1 MRLAIFGATGKTGT
15 FLVEQALAAGHQ
27 VAVLARDPSKVQSV
41 AHKRLRVVEGAAD
54 QVEAIAEV
62 VRGADA
68 VISAMG
74 GGQGTLSTFGEN
86 VLYAMKHAN
95 VKRIVSLV
103 GASVRQPGD
112 QKSFGRTMLH
122 LITRLIASSTLE
134 DGERHAR
141 ILAGSDLAYTLVRP
155 PRLTDGPATGRIDH
169 GLTVPVGPTS
179 SISRA
184 DLATFM
190 LRSAVDNLYIRQ
202 APIVAG
208 LS

>member
-1 MRLAIFGATGKTGT
+1 MKLAIFGATGKTGS

-27 VAVLARDPSKVQSV
+27 VAVLARDPSRLQSTG
-41 AHKRLRVVEGAAD
+41 KQLRVVKGAAD
-54 QVEAIAEV
+54 QADAIAEV

-74 GGQGTLSTFGEN
+74 GGQSTLTTFGEN
-86 VLYAMKHAN
+86 VLSAMKRAS
-95 VKRIVSLV
+95 VTRIVSLV

-112 QKSFGRTMLH
+112 PKSFGRTMLH
-122 LITRLIASSTLE
+122 FITRLMASSALE

-141 ILAGSDLAYTLVRP
+141 IVERSDVAYTLVRP

-169 GLTVPVGPTS
+169 GLMLKVGPTS

-190 LRSAVDNLYIRQ
+190 LQSAVDNLYIRE
-202 APIVAG
+202 APVVA
-208 LS
+208 SAS